1 MQRPRGQNETVSR
14 RKRWSR
20 VFNGAER
27 PNKVRYRKRPLDL
40 VTRMGPLSVVTGRE
54 MGSSETAVL

>member
-1 MQRPRGQNETVSR
+1 M
-14 RKRWSR
+14 
-20 VFNGAER
+20 FNGAER
-27 PNKVRYRKRPLDL
+27 PNKVRSRKRPLDL